1 MNRQNN
7 LGKKMNTGK
16 LTLPGTLTLPDF
28 KIYYQVMVI
37 KTVWYWHKDR
47 QIAIEQ
53 NRELRNKVTHTVS

>member
-37 KTVWYWHKDR
+37 KTVWC
-47 QIAIEQ
+47 
-53 NRELRNKVTHTVS
+53 